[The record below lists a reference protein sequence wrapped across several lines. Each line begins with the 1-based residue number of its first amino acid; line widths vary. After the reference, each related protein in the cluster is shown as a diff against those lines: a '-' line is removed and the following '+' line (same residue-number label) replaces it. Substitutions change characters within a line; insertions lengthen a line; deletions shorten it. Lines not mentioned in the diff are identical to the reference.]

1 MADPEPLLRQICEFI
16 ELDFDPAMLR
26 HADGAEER
34 LAELGD
40 LEAQGGRQA
49 RDADERATAHARAKQ
64 AATTARTGAWRTE
77 MSADDQREFE
87 AVAGELLRDLGYDL
101 LS

>member
-1 MADPEPLLRQICEFI
+1 V
-16 ELDFDPAMLR
+16 
-26 HADGAEER
+26 
-34 LAELGD
+34 
-40 LEAQGGRQA
+40 GGRQA
-49 RDADERATAHARAKQ
+49 RDAGERAAAHMQARG

-77 MSADDQREFE
+77 MDEGQRNEFE